1 LDVFL
6 ILFGMFSDTTST
18 LTALSAM
25 ITPAVLIL
33 ATGQLIL
40 TTSQRLARAM
50 DRARKLSEK
59 IEELD
64 QNNIKINKKKKVLF
78 YQLLYGSA
86 TRSRRLQ
93 QSLSILYL
101 ALSIFVC
108 TSITIGLLEVFG
120 FLEVW
125 VPVVLGLLG
134 ITFLFYATI
143 ILISETRIA
152 YWAVDKEMKYF
163 IENFRDD
170 IPDKVQDLK
179 EEKTF

>member
-1 LDVFL
+1 MVFTS
-6 ILFGMFSDTTST
+6 FNMFNDTTT

-50 DRARKLSEK
+50 DRARKISEK

-64 QNNIKINKKKKVLF
+64 QNNIKTNKKKKVLF

-86 TRSRRLQ
+86 RRSRRLQ
-93 QSLSILYL
+93 QAMSILYL

-125 VPVVLGLLG
+125 VPVTLGLLG
-134 ITFLFYATI
+134 ISFLFYATI
-143 ILISETRIA
+143 ILITETKIA
-152 YWAVDKEMKYF
+152 YWAVDKEMRYF
-163 IENFRDD
+163 IDNFKED
-170 IPDKVQDLK
+170 IPDKIK
-179 EEKTF
+179 NMEEEKTI

>member
-1 LDVFL
+1 
-6 ILFGMFSDTTST
+6 MFNDSAAT

-64 QNNIKINKKKKVLF
+64 QSHLKPNKKKKVLF

-86 TRSRRLQ
+86 RRSRRLQ
-93 QSLSILYL
+93 QAMSILYV
-101 ALSIFVC
+101 ALSIFVL
-108 TSITIGLLEVFG
+108 TSIAIGLLEVFG

-125 VPVVLGLLG
+125 VPVALGLFG
-134 ITFLFYATI
+134 ICFLFYATVL
-143 ILISETRIA
+143 LISETKIS

-163 IENFRDD
+163 IENFRVE
-170 IPDKVQDLK
+170 ISENIKEHIEEKDKVL
-179 EEKTF
+179 

>member
-1 LDVFL
+1 MFTDV
-6 ILFGMFSDTTST
+6 TST

-64 QNNIKINKKKKVLF
+64 QNNEKVNKKKKVLF

-86 TRSRRLQ
+86 RRSRRLQ
-93 QSLSILYL
+93 QAMSILYV
-101 ALSIFVC
+101 ALSIFVS

-120 FLEVW
+120 FIQVW
-125 VPVVLGLLG
+125 IPVMLGLIG
-134 ITFLFYATI
+134 ISFLFYATI
-143 ILISETRIA
+143 LLITETRVA
-152 YWAVDKEMKYF
+152 YWAVDKEMKFF
-163 IENFRDD
+163 IENYYVKNSENHLEIIDEKN
-170 IPDKVQDLK
+170 KVL
-179 EEKTF
+179 

>member
-1 LDVFL
+1 ML
-6 ILFGMFSDTTST
+6 SDFTT

-50 DRARKLSEK
+50 DRARKISEK

-64 QNNIKINKKKKVLF
+64 QNNISINKKKKVLF

-86 TRSRRLQ
+86 RRSRRLQ
-93 QSLSILYL
+93 QALSILYI
-101 ALSIFVC
+101 ALSIFVS

-120 FLEVW
+120 FLQVW
-125 VPVVLGLLG
+125 IPVVIGLIG
-134 ITFLFYATI
+134 ISFLFYAS
-143 ILISETRIA
+143 ILLIAETRIA
-152 YWAVDKEMKYF
+152 YWAVDKEMMYF
-163 IENFRDD
+163 IENFREGITDN
-170 IPDKVQDLK
+170 IKDL
-179 EEKTF
+179 EEQNTI